1 MTRKAPPARPR
12 AAQAVDARGHV
23 DQRPRPT
30 QPLPSYQWR
39 VRVRWA
45 SELERVGG
53 EEDEIV
59 VAIDE
64 VSARAL
70 ACAAVAKRWRCT
82 GRETLPAPSMRPP
95 GWKRPAAAYSPALNE
110 WR

>member
-64 VSARAL
+64 VSARAI
-70 ACAAVAKRWRCT
+70 ACAAVAKRW
-82 GRETLPAPSMRPP
+82 ELPEPTLSTRVLEITRLGMVKP
-95 GWKRPAAAYSPALNE
+95 
-110 WR
+110 